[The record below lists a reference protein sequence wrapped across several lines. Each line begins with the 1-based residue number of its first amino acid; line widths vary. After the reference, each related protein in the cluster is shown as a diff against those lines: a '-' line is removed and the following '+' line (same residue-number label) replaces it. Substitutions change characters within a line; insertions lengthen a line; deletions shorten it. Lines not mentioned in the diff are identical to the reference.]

1 MTGKRFIL
9 NFIEDKAF
17 LTPET
22 CLTFEQIGL
31 PDVVTRFNEPALWTF
46 EVLEYNSEDQSIL
59 AEITSYLLGN
69 IEFPAQQLAYADVLE
84 GIQKIIFRDI
94 DTNALLQLIDEYEP
108 EVLPSGPDYELD
120 QLIEDVLASKETSK
134 PMGKPTDKTPKIKV
148 QEIKTSFTVPIKDL
162 KFKFGCVSLSR
173 KIEKI
178 NRVCEFSIYND
189 ELREEFDAVKNYFGN
204 VLKVKKVQ
212 VNIHLRLENGVIVKS
227 EAHSPEIS
235 RINKSLIESVKFE
248 FVKEA
253 SKKKLQIE
261 IDKSLFTMD
270 EFFDNITENKV
281 RSKTFYSNEEDLFDD
296 ILQISDTKHYKH
308 LRYLSSRHAHTVM
321 KLRFVL
327 KPTFSFIFLIEGE
340 RQYHIIWE
348 TLDSQEATYIWHVE
362 PKDKALLRVTLRKIE
377 DIINTIKVQG
387 KTAYIQ
393 SSEDSYR
400 RIRHDYSDLVEGF
413 VKWKGEIES
422 YLI

>member
-1 MTGKRFIL
+1 MIGKRFIL

-17 LTPET
+17 LTAET
-22 CLTFEQIGL
+22 CLTFDQLGL
-31 PDVVTRFNEPALWTF
+31 PDIVRRFNEPAIWAF
-46 EVLEYNSEDQSIL
+46 EVLEYNEEDHSIH
-59 AEITSYLLGN
+59 AEITSYHLGN
-69 IEFPAQQLAYADVLE
+69 IEFPEQQLVYADLLE
-84 GIQKIIFRDI
+84 GIRKITFKEI
-94 DTNALLQLIDEYEP
+94 DPGALLQVMDVYEP
-108 EVLPSGPDYELD
+108 EPIPSDYNLATSQMSEAPLD
-120 QLIEDVLASKETSK
+120 AEEAK
-134 PMGKPTDKTPKIKV
+134 PIHKPTAKPPKVKV

-162 KFKFGCVSLSR
+162 KFKFGCVSLEKR
-173 KIEKI
+173 IEKI
-178 NRVCEFSIYND
+178 NRACEFSIYND
-189 ELREEFDAVKNYFGN
+189 EIREEFDAVKNYFAN

-235 RINKSLIESVKFE
+235 RINKNLIESVKFE
-248 FVKEA
+248 FVRDV

-261 IDKSLFTMD
+261 VDKGLFTMD
-270 EFFDNITENKV
+270 EFFDNVTGNKV
-281 RSKTFYSNEEDLFDD
+281 KSNTFYNKEGDLFDD
-296 ILQISDTKHYKH
+296 ILHISDTKHYKH

-327 KPTFSFIFLIEGE
+327 KPVFSFIFLIEGE

-348 TLDSQEATYIWHVE
+348 TLDSQEATYIWHVD
-362 PKDKALLRVTLRKIE
+362 PKDKALLRITLKKIE

-413 VKWKGEIES
+413 VRWKGEIES

>member
-17 LTPET
+17 LTAET
-22 CLTFEQIGL
+22 CLTFGQLGL
-31 PDVVTRFNEPALWTF
+31 PGTIRRFNEPAIWAF
-46 EVLEYNSEDQSIL
+46 EVLEYNSEDHSIF
-59 AEITSYLLGN
+59 AEITSYHLGN
-69 IEFPAQQLAYADVLE
+69 IEFPQQQLAYADVLE
-84 GIQKIIFRDI
+84 SIEKITFKYI
-94 DTNALLQLIDEYEP
+94 DSGALLQVMDEYEP
-108 EVLPSGPDYELD
+108 EVLPTEPDISYEL
-120 QLIEDVLASKETSK
+120 EDASPVQEIRK
-134 PMGKPTDKTPKIKV
+134 PANKPIASPARQVKV
-148 QEIKTSFTVPIKDL
+148 QEIKTTFTVPIKEL
-162 KFKFGCVSLSR
+162 KFKFGCVTLEK

-178 NRVCEFSIYND
+178 NRLCEFSIYND
-189 ELREEFDAVKNYFGN
+189 EIREEFDAVKNYFSN

-212 VNIHLRLENGVIVKS
+212 VNIQLRLEDGIIVKS
-227 EAHSPEIS
+227 EARSPEIS

-248 FVKEA
+248 FVRDV

-281 RSKTFYSNEEDLFDD
+281 KSNTFYNNEGDLFDD
-296 ILQISDTKHYKH
+296 ILQITETKHYKH
-308 LRYLSSRHAHTVM
+308 LRYLSSRHAHTIM

-327 KPTFSFIFLIEGE
+327 KPAFSFIFLVEGE

-362 PKDKALLRVTLRKIE
+362 PKDKALLRITLKKIE
-377 DIINTIKVQG
+377 DIINTIKMQG

-413 VKWKGEIES
+413 VRWKGEIES